1 MWFLRLRA
9 GGVREVGAS
18 LVVGRAMPESE
29 DGMHFRVRARQRHE
43 LVLEMDWQVTRKQE
57 IVRRRT

>member
-43 LVLEMDWQVTRKQE
+43 LVLEMDWYR
-57 IVRRRT
+57 IGR